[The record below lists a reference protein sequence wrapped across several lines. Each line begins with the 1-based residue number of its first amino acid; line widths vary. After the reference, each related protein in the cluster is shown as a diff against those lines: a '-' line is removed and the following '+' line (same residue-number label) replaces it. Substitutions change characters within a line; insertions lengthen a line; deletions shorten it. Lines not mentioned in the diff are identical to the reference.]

1 MRPLNFA
8 LLVTCLAST
17 TVAATVASP
26 RVSLIHHFDDV
37 QSTGHA
43 GQGQHGLVWG
53 LDGRLYGVSAQVADH
68 AYPVGRWSLALSQE
82 KRQLLAG
89 TSSFYANSGRSIVRS
104 SRGVFY
110 AAAFHQH
117 LCPFDDWSTGQR
129 VIRLGGLYRFST
141 ASSPVMVSL
150 PFLSDGT
157 LDCPQG
163 SLAIDDSDAV
173 YALDSGAGRKRLK
186 EEEAPLAVQAG
197 GLWRLSADEKQF
209 SRVRLFDRDRE
220 GDVPVAV
227 IASSDGWLYGLNA
240 EGGPPRLSD
249 GAATQGTIYRVRP
262 DGSGFKVLHG
272 FVGSEQGALSLAAM
286 SSLVDGGDGYL
297 YGSTFASRANQ
308 VAIVYRVKKDGS
320 EFRQLHRFNNTANQD
335 GLRAGSSLVLAPDGN
350 IYGTTSGGGQYGNG
364 TVFRIAL
371 LGISESSGGFEKVF
385 SFQGAEQGYSP
396 SGLILGLDGRLYGM
410 AEGGEHDE
418 GLIFS
423 IEVEH
428 AKPMLKAFVA
438 SSPQVVFGASGD
450 LSTSTLS
457 WNADNAVACEAS
469 GDWSGSQPAAGEVEI
484 VPTRA
489 GSNTYSLACRND
501 TGETVERALAITAI
515 PAVEIRTFS
524 ISAATVT
531 LGGSLQ
537 VEWAADN
544 AAGCSFSG
552 VPMGSPAPEG
562 VSGNQPTPPLT
573 AVGDY
578 TLTLTCEGEGGDYA
592 SASRSVSVRE
602 STYDGSSIQSSTGAF
617 SPLLLVL
624 AGLLA
629 GVRYARNWLLCSRP

>member
-1 MRPLNFA
+1 MRPLGFVI
-8 LLVTCLAST
+8 LLTCLAST
-17 TVAATVASP
+17 AVAATAASP
-26 RVSLIHHFDDV
+26 RFSLVHHFDDV
-37 QSTGHA
+37 PSTGLA

-53 LDGRLYGVSAQVADH
+53 LDGRLYGLSAQVEGR

-89 TSSFYANSGRSIVRS
+89 PTNFYVNSGRSIVRN

-110 AAAFHQH
+110 AAAFQQH
-117 LCPFDDWSTGQR
+117 LCPFDDWSSGQR
-129 VIRLGGLYRFST
+129 VVRLGGLYRFST
-141 ASSPVMVSL
+141 VSPPILVS
-150 PFLSDGT
+150 LSDGI

-163 SLAIDDSDAV
+163 SLAIDDNNDV
-173 YALDSGAGRKRLK
+173 YVLDSGAGRQLLKK
-186 EEEAPLAVQAG
+186 EEDPFAVQAG
-197 GLWRLSADEKQF
+197 ALWRLSDDERLFSKVKQF
-209 SRVRLFDRDRE
+209 DRGTD
-220 GDVPVAV
+220 GDSPVAV

-240 EGGPPRLSD
+240 EGGPARPSD
-249 GAATQGTIYRVRP
+249 GATTQGTIYRIRP
-262 DGSGFKVLHG
+262 DGSGFKVLHA
-272 FVGSEQGALSLAAM
+272 FVGAEQGTPSLAAM

-350 IYGTTSGGGQYGNG
+350 IYGTTMGGGQYGSG
-364 TVFRIAL
+364 TVFRIVPSL
-371 LGISESSGGFEKVF
+371 VTGSSGGFEKVF
-385 SFQGAEQGYSP
+385 SFQGSEQGYSP
-396 SGLILGLDGRLYGM
+396 SGLILGLDGQLYGM
-410 AEGGEHDE
+410 AEGGNHGE

-438 SSPQVVFGASGD
+438 SSPQVVLGASGD

-484 VPTRA
+484 VPTHT

-501 TGETVERALAITAI
+501 MGETVERALAITAI
-515 PAVEIRTFS
+515 PAVEIRNFS
-524 ISAATVT
+524 ISAATAT
-531 LGGSLQ
+531 LGGRLQ
-537 VEWAADN
+537 VEWVADN

-592 SASRSVSVRE
+592 SASRPVSVRE
-602 STYDGSSIQSSTGAF
+602 STYDGSSIQSSTGVF
-617 SPLLLVL
+617 SPFLLLV

-629 GVRYARNWLLCSRP
+629 GVRCTRGKVFRPPS